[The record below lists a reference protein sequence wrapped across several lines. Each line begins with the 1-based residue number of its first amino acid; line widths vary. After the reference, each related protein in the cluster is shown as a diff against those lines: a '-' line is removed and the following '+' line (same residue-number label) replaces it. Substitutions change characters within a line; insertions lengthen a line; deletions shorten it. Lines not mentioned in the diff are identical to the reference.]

1 MARGWEENK
10 SEYEDW
16 ERPMRE
22 WRSRWGNMK
31 IRARWPGPG
40 FWAQNDYH
48 PWFVV
53 SLFLI
58 ALPWAMNRLFGTFL
72 FISGDMIT
80 DSIIPC
86 AVVACIILAVWF
98 RKRSYDKLAREIVQE
113 YEASQKAER
122 KG

>member
-31 IRARWPGPG
+31 IRVRWPGPG

-48 PWFVV
+48 PWFIVAL
-53 SLFLI
+53 SAI
-58 ALPWAMNRLFGTFL
+58 ALPWAMNGLCGTFL
-72 FISGDMIT
+72 FISGDFIT

-98 RKRSYDKLAREIVQE
+98 RKRSYDKIASEIVQE

-122 KG
+122 KR